1 MLLKYERR
9 VHMWRDEEKERE
21 EQWERDRECVV
32 KESIERENVT
42 ESKFFCEMILVLV
55 CVCVLFFVFIQIPD
69 SVSE

>member
-42 ESKFFCEMILVLV
+42 ESIFCEMILVLV